1 MADDA
6 EFQSILM
13 NTLKLEGGY
22 TVDNGKPTNRGV
34 RQDVYDAY
42 AKANKLESKSVKEL
56 THGDVSDF
64 YKKEYYDKAV
74 KDIPSRNIKGMVFDY
89 AVNAGVSKAVSDL
102 QSIVGTKADGIAGK
116 KTKAAIEKYLKKNGE
131 DALKTELTGRRVQ
144 HYQNLVIANPEKYQK
159 YEKGWFNRMESL
171 LRTYKS
177 GE

>member
-1 MADDA
+1 MAEIDA
-6 EFQSILM
+6 DFQGILM

-89 AVNAGVSKAVSDL
+89 AVNAGVSKAVRD
-102 QSIVGTKADGIAGK
+102 
-116 KTKAAIEKYLKKNGE
+116 
-131 DALKTELTGRRVQ
+131 R
-144 HYQNLVIANPEKYQK
+144 
-159 YEKGWFNRMESL
+159 
-171 LRTYKS
+171 KS
-177 GE
+177 VV